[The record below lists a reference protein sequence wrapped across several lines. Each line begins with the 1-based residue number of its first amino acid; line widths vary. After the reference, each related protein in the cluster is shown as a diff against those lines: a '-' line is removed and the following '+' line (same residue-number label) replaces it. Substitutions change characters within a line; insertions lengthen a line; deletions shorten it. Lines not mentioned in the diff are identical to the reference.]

1 MTKLVSI
8 TEDFKSSV
16 SRLEE
21 VLSVEKTDIV
31 RDSAIQRFE
40 IAFEMA
46 WKTVKAFL
54 EESHNAVC
62 SSPKTCFKDAYRHKL
77 IDYDEFWLKI
87 ADLRNETAHTYKE
100 AVAEKVYAQ
109 LPEVLEYLKKLFSKI
124 KEVTSNQ

>member
-54 EESHNAVC
+54 KKVIILFA
-62 SSPKTCFKDAYRHKL
+62 PLQKL
-77 IDYDEFWLKI
+77 V
-87 ADLRNETAHTYKE
+87 LRT
-100 AVAEKVYAQ
+100 
-109 LPEVLEYLKKLFSKI
+109 LIGIS
-124 KEVTSNQ
+124 